1 MGGRGAFYGGTQVMK
16 YHEFKVVRKIGR
28 IKELKPIKQNSL
40 KTPTLSHSK
49 NAIYATVR
57 PDGKA
62 KQITVYGQ
70 NREKLYEIDFD
81 HNHSKDS
88 AFDDYHVH
96 YYVKGRKN
104 KAYYKPNRAQK
115 KLAERF
121 LKGIK

>member
-70 NREKLYEIDFD
+70 NREKLYEIDLD
-81 HNHSKDS
+81 HDHSKGKLYS
-88 AFDDYHVH
+88 GGHVH
-96 YYVKGRKN
+96 YYVNGERSSEY
-104 KAYYKPNRAQK
+104 AQPNRAQR
-115 KLAERF
+115 KLIERF
-121 LKGIK
+121 MKGIR